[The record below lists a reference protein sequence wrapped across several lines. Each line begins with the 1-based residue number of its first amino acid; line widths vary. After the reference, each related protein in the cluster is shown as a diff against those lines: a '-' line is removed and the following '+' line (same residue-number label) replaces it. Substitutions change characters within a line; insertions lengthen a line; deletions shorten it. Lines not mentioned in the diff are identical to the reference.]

1 VGIEMVMPLQPSL
14 GFCIGNVTPCWL
26 LHHSIDYEQKKST
39 ILDWIKMEWS
49 KGKKKIVCQNSQAK
63 RGKKRGKK
71 KKKGVIDTKSSSV
84 SSLILPTSS

>member
-1 VGIEMVMPLQPSL
+1 MNKRRVL
-14 GFCIGNVTPCWL
+14 F
-26 LHHSIDYEQKKST
+26 ST
-39 ILDWIKMEWS
+39 GLKWS
-49 KGKKKIVCQNSQAK
+49 GQRGKKKIVCQNSQAK